1 MANWALL
8 GAGQIRVDASY
19 LLCRRVNKFRGT
31 NTGLLALARRREE
44 LKHSQIADREN
55 KVTLF
60 RKYRTGELPDIQR
73 VTIAAFLGPLGTAL
87 NPVLLPVVSK
97 LLIAVPKHS

>member
-1 MANWALL
+1 
-8 GAGQIRVDASY
+8 
-19 LLCRRVNKFRGT
+19 
-31 NTGLLALARRREE
+31 LLALARRREE
-44 LKHSQIADREN
+44 LQHSEVAGREN

-87 NPVLLPVVSK
+87 SYCLLF
-97 LLIAVPKHS
+97 LN

>member
-1 MANWALL
+1 MANVPCMFNSRTSFHELTAAYPSLL
-8 GAGQIRVDASY
+8 C
-19 LLCRRVNKFRGT
+19 LCCRRVNRFRGS

-44 LKHSQIADREN
+44 LKRSEVAAREN

-73 VTIAAFLGPLGTAL
+73 VSCREHSWGPSVDFLHACLCAL
-87 NPVLLPVVSK
+87 
-97 LLIAVPKHS
+97 I